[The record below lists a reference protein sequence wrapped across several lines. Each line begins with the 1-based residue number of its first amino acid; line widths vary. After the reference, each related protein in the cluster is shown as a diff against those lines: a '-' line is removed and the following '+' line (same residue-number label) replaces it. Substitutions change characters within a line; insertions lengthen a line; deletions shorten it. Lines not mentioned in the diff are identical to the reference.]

1 MCQATIRE
9 ASSGTPCRG
18 PYATRL
24 NARLRRSGA
33 GRWALEPETLP
44 PGIHPRRQTAASTIA
59 EAPRGVKHGMP
70 DYPVAH
76 KPYRVGR
83 NYDDSVL
90 PRSTPCL
97 GHLHTKRREL
107 QYENNPMRQ
116 KENKNV

>member
-1 MCQATIRE
+1 MQMCQATIRE

-59 EAPRGVKHGMP
+59 EAPRGVMQGMP
-70 DYPVAH
+70 NPVV
-76 KPYRVGR
+76 PG
-83 NYDDSVL
+83 SI
-90 PRSTPCL
+90 PCVE
-97 GHLHTKRREL
+97 GIGTVMSFANRR
-107 QYENNPMRQ
+107 RA
-116 KENKNV
+116 